1 MLLWTSLKQ
10 NKYYFY
16 SPNTPG
22 LRRLQGK
29 QALEAV
35 ISQVLEARDTLPKK
49 IPVLVKIAPDLEKS
63 DKEDIATVI
72 LENSKVQW
80 AQICNAC
87 LRPDILI

>member
-1 MLLWTSLKQ
+1 M
-10 NKYYFY
+10 
-16 SPNTPG
+16 
-22 LRRLQGK
+22 QGK

-72 LENSKVQW
+72 LENSKVYS
-80 AQICNAC
+80 AQICYAY
-87 LRPDILI
+87 LKRLKSLFYRYIIVF